1 MIPVKPNRVGFPLY
15 ILKNSQNQIILN
27 KTGKKRIFGGH
38 DLLKVPDNTLPTF
51 IDLTKANSLNR
62 IPLPKQGDTGRDL
75 YIEREED
82 EPEPETTAKP
92 QPQSRKLETK
102 PVQQWKSAEWRDALK
117 NKEFTDDGI
126 RWMIVDVLYDRSEK
140 VYMAI
145 YIPRGEENIAKKPF
159 IVSSIPLSV
168 YIVVFQILAK

>member
-1 MIPVKPNRVGFPLY
+1 MCIRD
-15 ILKNSQNQIILN
+15 S
-27 KTGKKRIFGGH
+27 
-38 DLLKVPDNTLPTF
+38 DNTLPTV

-82 EPEPETTAKP
+82 EHEPKPLAKTQQ
-92 QPQSRKLETK
+92 QPRKLEPK
-102 PVQQWKSAEWRDALK
+102 PIQHWKSAEWRDALK

-145 YIPRGEENIAKKPF
+145 YIPRGEDNISKNRERTPLKEIFELAKETENWVKSEYL
-159 IVSSIPLSV
+159 SSI
-168 YIVVFQILAK
+168 